1 MPRANRVTFRLPASA
16 LFVPVMLLFLIT
28 PLATAGPWWGLFF
41 AVPVGALAWVLITR
55 TTATSTG
62 VTAHG
67 LFGSRTMA
75 WSQMDG
81 LEFRGSR
88 WAIAVGQ
95 DGRQLR
101 LPMVRPRDLPR
112 LAAVSGGSLNLAPPT
127 AAGPAGEADPAA
139 EVGPQVAQ
147 AAAENAATADPVP
160 DADPA
165 EPVGDDAVGTGPEQA
180 DRAVR

>member
-1 MPRANRVTFRLPASA
+1 MTFRLPATA

-41 AVPVGALAWVLITR
+41 AVPVGAMAWVLITR

-67 LFGSRTMA
+67 LLGSRKMA

-81 LEFRGSR
+81 LEFRGPR
-88 WAIAVGQ
+88 WAIAIGQ
-95 DGRQLR
+95 DGKRLR

-112 LAAVSGGSLNLAPPT
+112 LAAVSGGSLNLEPPVAAEPPT
-127 AAGPAGEADPAA
+127 AAGPA
-139 EVGPQVAQ
+139 VAPTQ
-147 AAAENAATADPVP
+147 DDGTATANPAP
-160 DADPA
+160 DGDVA
-165 EPVGDDAVGTGPEQA
+165 EPTDTDAGGTGPEQA